1 MNHKS
6 LTYTLEHRLRLL
18 KENLVNLHHRVSEL
32 LVHPSTVLKTPLK
45 RAIINSIALGI
56 GLYSLCS
63 PNQSYASGEGFNRD
77 KNTFKPYVASVCEK
91 WSKTKTL
98 VACTLYHESRS
109 EFKDTQY
116 KVPLAIGF
124 VILNRGYYQDKTIKQ
139 VITQPSQFSW
149 YNTKATRPVK
159 IDNKIDEENWKEA
172 KQLADVVMKIST
184 FPRGVQEYLDPTK
197 GADHFWTK
205 GVDKKQTQMYALL
218 YKMSLGSF
226 KFYKS

>member
-18 KENLVNLHHRVSEL
+18 KEAFI
-32 LVHPSTVLKTPLK
+32 KTPLK

-98 VACTLYHESRS
+98 VACTLYHIVTG
-109 EFKDTQY
+109 KQ
-116 KVPLAIGF
+116 IGRAH
-124 VILNRGYYQDKTIKQ
+124 V
-139 VITQPSQFSW
+139 
-149 YNTKATRPVK
+149 
-159 IDNKIDEENWKEA
+159 
-172 KQLADVVMKIST
+172 
-184 FPRGVQEYLDPTK
+184 
-197 GADHFWTK
+197 
-205 GVDKKQTQMYALL
+205 
-218 YKMSLGSF
+218 
-226 KFYKS
+226 

>member
-18 KENLVNLHHRVSEL
+18 KENLAQS
-32 LVHPSTVLKTPLK
+32 PTVLKTPLK

-109 EFKDTQY
+109 EFKNTKY

-149 YNTKATRPVK
+149 YNTKVTRPIK

-197 GADHFWTK
+197 GADHFWTQ
-205 GVDKKQTQMYALL
+205 GVDKKQNAKFSLNH
-218 YKMSLGSF
+218 KISLGSF
-226 KFYKS
+226 RFYQS